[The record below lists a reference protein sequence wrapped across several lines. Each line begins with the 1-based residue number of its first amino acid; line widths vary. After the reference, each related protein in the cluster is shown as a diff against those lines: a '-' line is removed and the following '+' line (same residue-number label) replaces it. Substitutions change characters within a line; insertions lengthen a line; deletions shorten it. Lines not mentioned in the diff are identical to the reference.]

1 MGKIRE
7 RIIAYVLAFCTLVSA
22 VCTGI
27 TMPVSAE
34 EGSIEQS
41 VSATGDISQGSIG
54 LSGYKIYIWNG
65 GGWIP
70 LTDDMTV
77 KNGDKISIEFYWELA
92 NGDTSDELIA
102 DITPLKGIQLD
113 DSTHRSLQ
121 YISQSG
127 EPIGE
132 YWVEDNQMHIL
143 LTDPIYKNETGGR
156 QGGATIYGTI
166 YIEEVEDD
174 DDDDLIKI
182 GDAVANP
189 NFSNEDWTPTSG
201 AEVVKSAVGT
211 LTEVEENGVK
221 VWRQTFQIRIT
232 TSWGQGEITNVSL
245 KDEPEENLVNMSSFK
260 VVSSNSEL
268 FEVGK
273 SYTQDEINAQLSGQS
288 IGSETGNT
296 EIIFEYTVDIKAGK
310 EDGAFDL
317 EPKVGYGNTATLH
330 YTNNEEKDVEKES
343 SATVKGA
350 EPSITKSG
358 VLSEDGKKIIWTI
371 TVNLNGTEWDDITD
385 IIDIPVAGLD
395 SKEGSIKHLFDED
408 PPGSGIY
415 VCRYETD
422 ISPEYLKSTSGG
434 TVINKVNM
442 TTSNG
447 GSDDAEGRY
456 TLPAKDWLFEK
467 KAVGSTQDAEGTL
480 ITWEITLDIPADAKN
495 VVLGDRT
502 DSGHEITGDIYVSID
517 GQSKQLVASGVS
529 HDNYRGIQG
538 QVEDYS
544 IITSLYW
551 DGIHFNDALAGRVV
565 KVYYTTRVLAGT
577 SFKNWANVSYEDP
590 AGKRER
596 PEIEASWENN
606 DALSKVATAR
616 NDSYAI
622 DYILKIDLTKVTFP
636 DEEDLEGNESIIIED
651 ILPEGLVLDE
661 EIGVTIKDRQVNQWG
676 QDQDMYYQ
684 GLDWPNPSTVSYK
697 LVEDEDK
704 QKIIFTVPVTK
715 DLLKIA
721 QWANLFPTYDTTPY
735 LYIYYTLKVEDPEKF
750 VIDGKTL
757 NVINNASGTFR
768 GGSIGS
774 DITTTPLTPNPVVI
788 KNFTYD
794 GPNADGKGGTAPYVY
809 YEIEINKEKLN
820 LSPEGDTLQ
829 AKDFLGSALSY
840 DLPSIKVYEMRDGE
854 WQELEL
860 RTDYRY
866 TYSLI
871 ENSLTFT
878 LPDSK
883 HLKITY
889 KALVSLSYS
898 SDPAKNPFLGEENSK
913 NTFSL
918 TECDSDTTKASTT
931 INKAVIKPSAWAIGD
946 TVDIYVQKYDGLM
959 QNLSGAIFRI
969 VRVEWQDNEWKE
981 VTGEREQ
988 RWEDL
993 AVGEY
998 GLLQQSGLVP
1008 GYVYM
1013 LEETTAPKN
1022 FSLGEPLYFVVPAED
1037 TDMEDLEA
1045 KGVKSYAPNGYIY
1058 YVNEKSTDEET
1069 PKGELVIT
1077 KTVTEATKEQ
1087 AEDALE
1093 FTVTGPNPDGQSKV
1107 YTLKDD
1113 IVNYE
1118 DGIWTLTI
1126 KDLEPGE
1133 YTVEETQY
1141 KIDGKVTKT
1150 VSYTVDGN
1158 TTTLVEDCE
1167 SKEGAQSAIVNV
1179 TENGSVTV
1187 AYADEYEDLGSLTIQ
1202 KTVDGNLDWE
1212 GALTGEGTWRFEV
1225 RDSEEKLVGDSSISS
1240 ADFDGEGNTRS
1251 YTFSGLKPGTYTVT
1265 ETVKSP
1271 EGYTCKTTYSVDVDG
1286 EGKASVVVE
1295 PGKDSTI
1302 SVTNT
1307 YSKIQEVGS
1316 LTLTKTITGNPAWGA
1331 IIKDNGLTF
1340 VISREGEDGQ
1350 YTEYKR
1356 ILGSELGSSDDAHT
1370 ITLEDLPVGKYK
1382 IEEIVSGNVNSGGKD
1397 YVLTTVTYQIGGGNP
1412 NNCTT
1417 DKTTSEITIEKDTP
1431 ASVTFNN
1438 TYAANEGKL
1447 ILRKKVDGIR
1457 NEGQPVDAQ
1466 AAWDAVK
1473 DSLEF
1478 VVSKYD
1484 AGDETYK
1491 PYSPYESIS
1500 GDDSRWK
1507 LQDGYMVLEL
1517 TGLPVGIYKVEEKSD
1532 TLDDYSIE
1540 GTVCEVSS
1548 DDDVIKAENRLSAEN
1563 ITVNRDGAEHTTTV
1577 TVTFINTYISNDA
1590 EIQLEKRIEGILDDE
1605 GNELSTKEAWG
1616 KIQSKLR
1623 FVITNE
1629 TGATTIVDGSN
1640 RGWTYN
1646 EENDSYVITVQLT
1659 AGTYTVSEEN
1669 YDVTDHTWKS
1679 VSYTVKVGE
1688 STSADGTIEDSENVE
1703 TPSFEVKPGSRGSD
1717 VIVSLCNTYEHD
1729 KGTLKLT
1736 KEVTGLSD
1744 DVMEGLIN
1752 GEKISFT
1759 IENVGTGE
1767 KYPVDFIL
1775 SKFEKNEDGT
1785 YICTLMF
1792 DGKDGNEEMLPVG
1805 TYTITESDFTLDGYQ
1820 MEVEY
1825 EVNPDEARP
1834 EEVQG
1839 PEGIGNQV
1847 SFIIKKDRTT
1857 EVIFTNSFT
1866 KDPGKLTLKK
1876 TVSSDSN
1883 LTWDDVKETFSFV
1896 IDYEGRDA
1904 SDTEFPMKIT
1914 HEDNRWTKVS
1924 DNEYTLTIEKLE
1936 PRVYTVTE
1944 VFEKEGT
1951 AYTRETSF
1959 AVSGGSTSA
1968 GTDENATVTVV
1979 SKLES
1984 IVAFTNDYT
1993 QVKGKLVITKAFV
2006 WLGEDA
2012 ESTAKSNIK
2021 FIVKNENGETKG
2033 TYPLS
2038 EVIKDD
2044 QSGLYTIEIP
2054 DLPVGN
2060 YTVQEIDYTVDDYII
2075 KSITYE
2081 VNDNETPTP
2090 VPNVGESGAAQT
2102 VTVEEA
2108 GTKIAYVDTYEKK
2121 IPDTGELTLHKTV
2134 SSDNGL
2140 KWEDVNGSFYFA
2152 IDYTGEENNSEYKFP
2167 LEIKGDDPL
2176 WTPSS
2181 DNGYI
2186 FILEN
2191 LPPGEYTVTEIFRS
2205 DKENENYNRTTTYKV
2220 GNAEIEGPGS
2230 PYVESNGVGVTID
2243 PNGENKVAFINTYNL
2258 KKGDLKIT
2266 KTVESDVM
2274 VPADQ
2279 LKAIT
2284 FTVTNNATKES
2295 QDYTLEDFSYSGGV
2309 YTKTLENL
2317 PVGGYTVTETH
2328 YDMNGFTTE
2337 SITYQI
2343 NGNSEIEFDRTGEI
2357 LPTVTV
2363 VEGQDQTT
2371 IAYKDVY
2378 KAIPK
2383 GSLVIEKTVSGLGL
2397 TWEKLP
2403 DYISFT
2409 VEGPNG
2415 YARTITA
2422 DEINENKNGNTYTY
2436 TIDNLELGEYTVTE
2450 NIDVTKEETGYTRTT
2465 TYKVNGKDPVT
2476 SMEAKVELT
2485 ETDLNGKVAFTND
2498 YVQDKGSLL
2507 LTKVVTGL
2515 SDEELN
2521 AARQTGKIKFVI
2533 KNNNTG
2539 KEYPYTLIKFADNKD
2554 GSYTLIFDGE
2564 GTNPG
2569 KLPAGDYTILESNF
2583 DIPNYQLTDIT
2594 FEVTGGASG
2603 SGNGVPITVGKDT
2616 TTEVTITN
2624 NYTSTKGS
2632 LVIQKLVTRQ
2642 NANDPVIGW
2651 DDVKKYL
2658 SFVIKDEEG
2667 NVVRTISP
2675 NEVKFE
2681 DLDGD
2686 GIYSYT
2692 VTGLDA
2698 GKTYT
2703 VTETSS
2709 KVPGYSCTV
2718 SFTGEGN
2725 VTPSSG
2731 NGAETKAAVSETE
2744 GTVITFTNT
2753 YKKDTPPT
2761 TPSTPNQTPPSP
2773 SPSPSPVLQVPP
2785 TPSPSKSKEEGGNVL
2800 SAERDR
2806 VPQTGD
2812 YFFMW
2817 LSLFLASL
2825 SSLIS
2830 YLLFLNKKNQ
2840 K

>member
-34 EGSIEQS
+34 EGDGT
-41 VSATGDISQGSIG
+41 SALESAGQESTGQGSIDEGFIG
-54 LSGYKIYIWNG
+54 LSGYKINIWDSNTQS
-65 GGWIP
+65 WKP

-77 KNGDKISIEFYWELA
+77 KNGDKISIEFSWELA
-92 NGDTSDELIA
+92 NGDTSTELKA
-102 DITPLKGIQLD
+102 DITPLKGIQLEGSVYRD
-113 DSTHRSLQ
+113 LPDLSNASKAVGKYWVENNELHIRLSED
-121 YISQSG
+121 YFIHQSG
-127 EPIGE
+127 ERKGA
-132 YWVEDNQMHIL
+132 
-143 LTDPIYKNETGGR
+143 
-156 QGGATIYGTI
+156 ATIFGTI
-166 YIEEVEDD
+166 YIEDAENEDG
-174 DDDDLIKI
+174 DDLIKI
-182 GDAVANP
+182 GDATANP
-189 NFSNEDWTPTSG
+189 NFSVEDQTPTS
-201 AEVVKSAVGT
+201 SADVTKTAKGT
-211 LTEVEENGVK
+211 LTQVEENGKK
-221 VWRQTFQIRIT
+221 VWRQTYQVRIAT
-232 TSWGQGEITNVSL
+232 GWNSGAVTNVSL
-245 KDEPEENLVNMSSFK
+245 KDELGSNLENMSSFK

-268 FEVGK
+268 FGVGE
-273 SYTQDEINAQLSGQS
+273 SLTLDEINAKLSGQS
-288 IGSETGNT
+288 IGSEAGYT
-296 EIIFEYTVDIKAGK
+296 EIIFEYTVDIKEDK
-310 EDGAFDL
+310 EDGAFVPQPS
-317 EPKVGYGNTATLH
+317 EEYNNTVTLH
-330 YTNNEEKDVEKES
+330 YTNNKEEDVDKTS
-343 SATVKGA
+343 SAKVKGA

-385 IIDIPVAGLD
+385 ITDIPGAGLK
-395 SKEGSIKHLFDED
+395 SEGGSIKHLFNEE

-415 VCRYETD
+415 VCRYETEITD
-422 ISPEYLKSTSGG
+422 GYLNSTSGG
-434 TVINKVNM
+434 TVVNKVNM

-447 GSDDAEGRY
+447 GSYDAEGRY
-456 TLPAKDWLFEK
+456 TLPAKDWEFK
-467 KAVGSTQDAEGTL
+467 KEGVESTQGAEGTL
-480 ITWEITLDIPADAKN
+480 ITWKVTLDIPADAKN
-495 VVLGDRT
+495 VILGDRT
-502 DSGHEITGDIYVSID
+502 DSGHEITGNILVSID
-517 GQSKQLVASGVS
+517 GEQAVLAASGVS
-529 HDNYRGIQG
+529 QDNYMGLKGTIQRT
-538 QVEDYS
+538 D
-544 IITSLYW
+544 IIASLDW
-551 DGIHFNDALAGRVV
+551 QGIHLADALAGKKVE
-565 KVYYTTRVLAGT
+565 VYYTTRVLAGT
-577 SFKNWANVSYEDP
+577 SFKNWAKVSYDDP
-590 AGKRER
+590 AGSRTRET
-596 PEIEASWENN
+596 EASWENST
-606 DALSKVATAR
+606 ALSKTGTAR

-622 DYILKIDLTKVTFP
+622 DYILKIDLTKVKLP
-636 DEEDLEGNESIIIED
+636 DESGLGEEETIIIED

-676 QDQDMYYQ
+676 ADQDMYYQ

-721 QWANLFPTYDTTPY
+721 QWANLFPTYNTTPY
-735 LYIYYTLKVEDPEKF
+735 LYIYYTLKVEDTKKF
-750 VIDGKTL
+750 VTDGKTL

-788 KNFTYD
+788 KNFTYE
-794 GPNADGKGGTAPYVY
+794 GPNENGDVGTAPYVY
-809 YEIEINKEKLN
+809 YEIEINKEKLD
-820 LSPEGDTLQ
+820 LSPGGDTLQ

-840 DLPSIKVYEMRDGE
+840 DLTSIKVYEMRDGE
-854 WQELEL
+854 WQALEL

-889 KALVSLSYS
+889 NALVSLEYS
-898 SDPAKNPFLGEENSK
+898 EKNNPFLGEDNSK

-918 TECDSDTTKASTT
+918 TGYDSNTTKASTT
-931 INKAVIKPSAWAIGD
+931 INKAIIKPYAYAEGN
-946 TVDIYVQKYDGLM
+946 TVGIFVQKYYMDDGLM
-959 QNLSGAIFRI
+959 QNLPGAVFRI

-981 VTGEREQ
+981 VTGAGEQ
-988 RWEDL
+988 RWENL
-993 AVGEY
+993 AVGEN
-998 GLLQQSGLVP
+998 GKLQQLGLVK

-1013 LEETTAPKN
+1013 LEETTAPKD
-1022 FSLGEPLYFVVPAED
+1022 FSPGAPMYFVIPAED
-1037 TDMEDLEA
+1037 TDKDTLEDLEG
-1045 KGVKSYAPNGYIY
+1045 KGVKTYASQGTIY
-1058 YVNEKSTDEET
+1058 YVNEKSTEEED

-1077 KTVTEATKEQ
+1077 KTVTGATKEQ

-1113 IVNYE
+1113 VVNYE
-1118 DGIWTLTI
+1118 DGIWTLTL

-1158 TTTLVEDCE
+1158 TTTLVEDYE

-1187 AYADEYEDLGSLTIQ
+1187 AYVDEYEELGSLTIQ
-1202 KTVDGNLDWE
+1202 KTVDGNLDWA
-1212 GALTGEGTWRFEV
+1212 GALSGEGTWSFEV

-1240 ADFDGEGNTRS
+1240 ADFNGEGNTRS

-1316 LTLTKTITGNPAWGA
+1316 LTLTKTITGGPVWAA

-1397 YVLTTVTYQIGGGNP
+1397 YVLTTVTYQVGGGNP

-1447 ILRKKVDGIR
+1447 ILRKKVVGIQ

-1484 AGDETYK
+1484 ISTIPATYK
-1491 PYSPYESIS
+1491 FYESID
-1500 GDDSRWK
+1500 GNDSRWK

-1517 TGLPVGIYKVEEKSD
+1517 TGLPVGVYKVEETTG
-1532 TLDDYSIE
+1532 TLTDYSVQATE
-1540 GTVCEVSS
+1540 CEVSPS
-1548 DDDVIKAENRLSAEN
+1548 DDVTIAQNKLSAEG
-1563 ITVNRDGAEHTTTV
+1563 IEVKRDGAEGTATV
-1577 TVTFINTYISNDA
+1577 TVTFTNTYISNNA
-1590 EIQLEKRIEGILDDE
+1590 ELELEKKVEGILDKNGDPATDEAAWNAIKDHITFVISNGTTEIRIE
-1605 GNELSTKEAWG
+1605 GNKDGWEYDAESHSYKFKVSLS
-1616 KIQSKLR
+1616 
-1623 FVITNE
+1623 
-1629 TGATTIVDGSN
+1629 
-1640 RGWTYN
+1640 
-1646 EENDSYVITVQLT
+1646 
-1659 AGTYTVSEEN
+1659 AGTYTVKEQITEI
-1669 YDVTDHTWKS
+1669 TG
-1679 VSYTVKVGE
+1679 YTLQTTTYTITVGE
-1688 STSADGTIEDSENVE
+1688 SEPQTGNEKTTSAVV
-1703 TPSFEVKPGSRGSD
+1703 VKPSSSD
-1717 VIVSLCNTYEHD
+1717 VKVSFSNTYEQH
-1729 KGTLKLT
+1729 KGTLVLT
-1736 KEVTGLSD
+1736 KEVTGLSSDVLKKLID
-1744 DVMEGLIN
+1744 DS
-1752 GEKISFT
+1752 KIKFT
-1759 IENVGTGE
+1759 IQKVGTE
-1767 KYPVDFIL
+1767 KVYTFTL
-1775 SKFEKNEDGT
+1775 SEFKDNEDGT
-1785 YICTLMF
+1785 YTLMF
-1792 DGKDGNEEMLPVG
+1792 DGEGGNQEKLPAG
-1805 TYTITESDFTLDGYQ
+1805 TYTIVESDFTLSNYQ
-1820 MEVEY
+1820 TKVEY
-1825 EVNPDEARP
+1825 KVEP
-1834 EEVQG
+1834 EDAQG
-1839 PEGIGNQV
+1839 PEGTGDQV
-1847 SFIIKKDRTT
+1847 SFIIKKDRST
-1857 EVIFTNSFT
+1857 EVTFTNEYT
-1866 KDPGKLTLKK
+1866 KDPGKLTLQK
-1876 TVSSDSN
+1876 TVSGD
-1883 LTWDDVKETFSFV
+1883 LDWDDVKGTFSIV
-1896 IDYEGRDA
+1896 IDYEG
-1904 SDTEFPMKIT
+1904 SDSDPKFPMTIEGK
-1914 HEDNRWTKVS
+1914 DSRWTVS
-1924 DNEYTLTIEKLE
+1924 SENVYTLTLEGLE
-1936 PRVYTVTE
+1936 PR
-1944 VFEKEGT
+1944 
-1951 AYTRETSF
+1951 
-1959 AVSGGSTSA
+1959 
-1968 GTDENATVTVV
+1968 
-1979 SKLES
+1979 
-1984 IVAFTNDYT
+1984 
-1993 QVKGKLVITKAFV
+1993 
-2006 WLGEDA
+2006 
-2012 ESTAKSNIK
+2012 
-2021 FIVKNENGETKG
+2021 
-2033 TYPLS
+2033 
-2038 EVIKDD
+2038 
-2044 QSGLYTIEIP
+2044 
-2054 DLPVGN
+2054 
-2060 YTVQEIDYTVDDYII
+2060 
-2075 KSITYE
+2075 
-2081 VNDNETPTP
+2081 
-2090 VPNVGESGAAQT
+2090 
-2102 VTVEEA
+2102 
-2108 GTKIAYVDTYEKK
+2108 
-2121 IPDTGELTLHKTV
+2121 
-2134 SSDNGL
+2134 
-2140 KWEDVNGSFYFA
+2140 
-2152 IDYTGEENNSEYKFP
+2152 
-2167 LEIKGDDPL
+2167 
-2176 WTPSS
+2176 
-2181 DNGYI
+2181 
-2186 FILEN
+2186 
-2191 LPPGEYTVTEIFRS
+2191 EYTVTE
-2205 DKENENYNRTTTYKV
+2205 
-2220 GNAEIEGPGS
+2220 
-2230 PYVESNGVGVTID
+2230 
-2243 PNGENKVAFINTYNL
+2243 
-2258 KKGDLKIT
+2258 
-2266 KTVESDVM
+2266 
-2274 VPADQ
+2274 
-2279 LKAIT
+2279 T
-2284 FTVTNNATKES
+2284 F
-2295 QDYTLEDFSYSGGV
+2295 
-2309 YTKTLENL
+2309 
-2317 PVGGYTVTETH
+2317 
-2328 YDMNGFTTE
+2328 
-2337 SITYQI
+2337 
-2343 NGNSEIEFDRTGEI
+2343 
-2357 LPTVTV
+2357 
-2363 VEGQDQTT
+2363 
-2371 IAYKDVY
+2371 KD
-2378 KAIPK
+2378 
-2383 GSLVIEKTVSGLGL
+2383 EK
-2397 TWEKLP
+2397 
-2403 DYISFT
+2403 
-2409 VEGPNG
+2409 
-2415 YARTITA
+2415 
-2422 DEINENKNGNTYTY
+2422 
-2436 TIDNLELGEYTVTE
+2436 
-2450 NIDVTKEETGYTRTT
+2450 TGYTRTT
-2465 TYKVNGKDPVT
+2465 TYKVNGNSAEADSEGKVKVTVT
-2476 SMEAKVELT
+2476 SNTTGKVDIENNYSQDKGKLVITKTIVGLDEAADAKNTVVSTIKFVVTNTDTKKKVGEYSLSTFGENSGLYTMEIPDLPVGNYTVEETAYTVEGYIISSITYTVNNNGETTLVTNEGEPGAAPAVVIEKGESTTIAFKDTYTKKLPDTGKLILQKIVGGELNYERWNDIKATLSFEVKDSQGKEVEGSPFAASGFTYNDNYKAYVLEIPNLTPGEYTVKELINGKVTDYTCSTTYTVGSGTTTGLPYDEEAGVKVNVPANGDNQVVFTNRYTLDRGNLKITKTIEGDVTKEQAKAITFTVTNGKDYTKEFTLANGEFNYDEPSKTYTLSLENLPVGNYTVTETHYNMDGFITESITYQINGNGEVELVKNDKPTGQTAPTATVEKGQTVTVAYKDVYRAIPKGSLVLEKTVTGNLKWADVKDHISFTVKGPGGYEKTFTAKDFKDDDGDGIYTCTISDLELGTYTITETVTQEEKGYTRTTRYVVGSENAKEGGSAELELT
-2485 ETDLNGKVAFTND
+2485 EANPDGKVTFSND
-2498 YVQDKGSLL
+2498 YVQNKGSLQ

-2515 SDEELN
+2515 SADELN
-2521 AARQTGKIKFVI
+2521 AAIKAGKIKFVI
-2533 KNNNTG
+2533 KNKETG
-2539 KEYPYTLIKFADNKD
+2539 IEYPYTLANFASNGS

-2569 KLPAGDYTILESNF
+2569 KLPVGDYTIIESDYNLSG
-2583 DIPNYQLTDIT
+2583 YLTGIQYV
-2594 FEVTGGASG
+2594 VTGGASG
-2603 SGNGVPITVGKDT
+2603 SDNEVPITINKVA

-2731 NGAETKAAVSETE
+2731 NAAEVKATVSETE

-2753 YKKDTPPT
+2753 YKKDTPPPSSNT